1 MGPEAETEMRVE
13 QELIQTKRRRGIML
27 KFVRQGHEA
36 QLSRMDDFEMFAMMQ
51 MLGQNMGRDQVLTM
65 LQDLQMLGYLNFR
78 HATNEITG
86 RLEISEIELTAA
98 GLGIVMRRKSNDDVL
113 VD

>member
-1 MGPEAETEMRVE
+1 MSSER
-13 QELIQTKRRRGIML
+13 ELIQTRRRRGIML

-51 MLGQNMGRDQVLTM
+51 MLGQSMGRDQVLTM
-65 LQDLQMLGYLNFR
+65 LQDLQLLGYLNFR
-78 HATNEITG
+78 QSANEITG
-86 RLEISEIELTAA
+86 RMEISDIELTAS
-98 GLGIVMRRKSNDDVL
+98 GLGIVTRRKSNDDVL